1 MSVPFDQ
8 DRRPAS
14 RPYRV
19 GRARERLLAAAVVA
33 LAGLAHAVPAV
44 ADVTVGV
51 ALGLTG
57 AAAAYG
63 EQAKRGVEA
72 AVAVVNRGGGVNGEK
87 IVLETADDACDPK
100 QAVAVANRFA
110 SQGTKLVLGH
120 LCSSATIAAADVYA
134 DEGIVM
140 ITASATNPAV
150 TEKGHE
156 MVFRACG
163 RDDQQGA
170 AAGQMLAERFKDK
183 KIAVVD
189 DKSAYGKGLAEQAG
203 LAMKAKGVEPALTS
217 SINAGEKDF
226 SALITRLKQE
236 GIDVVY
242 FGGYHVELGLIVR
255 QAREQGLQAQFVSGE
270 ATAAAE
276 FWHITGEAGAGTLF
290 TYAPEVK
297 SQPGAAEAIQ
307 AIKEVA
313 GPNADPDNFAFYYY
327 AAVQVLT
334 QAMQQAGSAEPEAVA
349 EALHGGASFS
359 TVVGPMAFDEKG
371 DLEAPAYAFYEWR
384 GGKYAPAQL

>member
-1 MSVPFDQ
+1 MTLSLGLA
-8 DRRPAS
+8 RR
-14 RPYRV
+14 
-19 GRARERLLAAAVVA
+19 RLLGASAVVA
-33 LAGLAHAVPAV
+33 LAGLAHAAPAA

-57 AAAAYG
+57 PAAAYG
-63 EQAKRGVEA
+63 EQAKHGIDA
-72 AVAVVNRGGGVNGEK
+72 AVAVINRGGGANGEK
-87 IVLETADDACDPK
+87 IRLETADDACDPK

-110 SQGTKLVLGH
+110 SQGVKLVLGH

-170 AAGQMLAERFKDK
+170 AAGQMLAERFKGK

-189 DKSAYGKGLAEQAG
+189 DKSAYGKGLAEQAE

-217 SINAGEKDF
+217 SVNAGEKDF

-242 FGGYHVELGLIVR
+242 YGGYHVELGLIVR
-255 QAREQGLQAQFVSGE
+255 QAREQGLEAQFVSGE
-270 ATAAAE
+270 ATSAAE
-276 FWHITGEAGAGTLF
+276 FWQITGPAGNGTLF

-297 SQPGAAEAIQ
+297 SQPGAAEAIK

-327 AAVQVLT
+327 AAVQILA
-334 QAMQQAGSAEPEAVA
+334 QAIEKAGSAEPEAVA
-349 EALHGGASFS
+349 EALHGTPSFA
-359 TVVGPMAFDEKG
+359 TVVGPMAFDAKG
-371 DLEAPAYAFYEWR
+371 DLKAPAYAFYEWR
-384 GGKYAPAQL
+384 DGRYAPARL